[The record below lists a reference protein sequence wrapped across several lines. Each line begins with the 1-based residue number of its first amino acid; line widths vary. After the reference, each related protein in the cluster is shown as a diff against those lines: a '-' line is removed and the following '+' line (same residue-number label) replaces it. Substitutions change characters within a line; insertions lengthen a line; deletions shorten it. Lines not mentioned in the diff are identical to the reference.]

1 MGVEQPVGVDAD
13 PALAAVRALAF
24 GARVVERS
32 LDDMTLPQ
40 FRVLTLIASSPE
52 RASRVAEKAA
62 VSRPSLTGL
71 LDGLEAK
78 GWVRRIGVDGD
89 RRGVSLEV
97 TAEGRA
103 ALQAAE
109 RATTERLEHV
119 LADLAAEERQAV
131 VDGLTALGRAL
142 PNHRAAVR

>member
-1 MGVEQPVGVDAD
+1 MGLEQPAAVDAA

-32 LDDMTLPQ
+32 LGDMTLPQ

-78 GWVRRIGVDGD
+78 GWVRRISVDGD

-97 TAEGRA
+97 TTEGRV
-103 ALQAAE
+103 ALQVAERAAAE
-109 RATTERLEHV
+109 RLDQI
-119 LADLAAEERQAV
+119 LADAPPEDREV
-131 VDGLTALGRAL
+131 VLDGLTAFGRVL
-142 PNHRAAVR
+142 PTQRAAVR